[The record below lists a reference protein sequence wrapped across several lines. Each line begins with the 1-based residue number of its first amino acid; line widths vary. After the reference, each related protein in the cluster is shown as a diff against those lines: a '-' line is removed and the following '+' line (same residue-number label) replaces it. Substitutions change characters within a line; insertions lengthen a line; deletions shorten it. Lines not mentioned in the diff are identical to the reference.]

1 MPTLPA
7 VSITRPSYA
16 WFTAFGALAIA
27 MAIVAWMPWGAGLE
41 ESLGLRAL
49 FRLRGERPPDPAVT
63 IVALRRQATE
73 RIWMPRQPAGR
84 SLCDGLVVADRS
96 PGPGWMNPPP
106 PSRLAT
112 WPRCLHALL
121 VEALDRGGASAIVF
135 DVLFRPRDQALLG
148 FDVAEDDATLA
159 RAFRSSRKVVIAQKL
174 EVVGREDDGSA
185 AVELASLSEVLED
198 AAYAAAPFPLPGSRD
213 DEVRRAWL
221 FLETAP
227 PLPTFPM
234 MALHGLVTRFGG
246 APWPPGTD
254 GEDALASASA
264 LHRGLRENPG
274 LRAALGERAGA
285 GSDSLSDRYARRAAD
300 LWGGEE
306 LRWINFYGG
315 PETVTTV
322 GFDQVIAGDAD
333 ALARIEG
340 RTVFVG
346 YAENLQAEP
355 QDDHA
360 TVYSRDGRNMHGV
373 EIAATTFANVMDGS
387 FVRPAGSAVA
397 VSIAAAAFLLAAL
410 ITWIAAPAIGLTVVA
425 ALGTAY
431 LLSAVAIFR
440 DQFLWLPVI
449 VPLALALPA
458 GWLTGTF
465 HHYRAATL
473 QRKRLSEVFANVVP
487 AEVVRQLGD
496 NAQSLRSVRR
506 DLEAACLATDAHQYT
521 ALAERMRSAAVFEF
535 LNRYYEPLFSAVAQQ
550 GGFVSDV
557 VGDSMLA
564 IWPARPP
571 GEDPRVRV
579 CEACL
584 RIVNGADQLMRD
596 DPSISLLTRIGVAWG
611 SVTLGFV
618 GSVGHYEY
626 RAVGDPVNSANR
638 LQSLAGALGVR
649 IAVSAE
655 FADGITDFVWR
666 DLGDFLLKGRSA
678 PTRVL
683 ELAGRADELSAP
695 QRDAIVRF
703 NDAMASLRAGET
715 NTVEAALSALEHDGP
730 VRFWRSRISAADGQV
745 AMPVVV

>member
-1 MPTLPA
+1 MA
-7 VSITRPSYA
+7 V
-16 WFTAFGALAIA
+16 
-27 MAIVAWMPWGAGLE
+27 VAWTPWGTGLE

-49 FRLRGERPPDPAVT
+49 FRLRGERPADSSVT
-63 IVALRRQATE
+63 VVALRRQATE
-73 RIWMPRQPAGR
+73 RIWLPRQPAGR
-84 SLCDGLVVADRS
+84 SLCEGLVVADRA
-96 PGPGWMNPPP
+96 PGPDWRNPPL

-112 WPRCLHALL
+112 WPRCLHARL
-121 VEALDRGGASAIVF
+121 VDALDRGGASAIVF

-148 FDVAEDDATLA
+148 FDVAEDDAALA

-174 EVVGREDDGSA
+174 EVVGREEDGSA
-185 AVELASLSEVLED
+185 AVELASLSDVLED

-227 PLPTFPM
+227 PLPTFPV
-234 MALHGLVTRFGG
+234 MALHGLVTRFGI
-246 APWPPGTD
+246 APWPPGTGD
-254 GEDALASASA
+254 GNALASASA
-264 LHRGLRENPG
+264 LHRGLRENPR
-274 LRAALGERAGA
+274 LRATLAERERAGGDPIA
-285 GSDSLSDRYARRAAD
+285 DRPTRRAAD
-300 LWGGEE
+300 LWGGPE
-306 LRWINFYGG
+306 LRWINYYGG

-322 GFDQVIAGDAD
+322 GFDRVIAGDAD
-333 ALARIEG
+333 ALARIAG
-340 RTVFVG
+340 RTIFVG

-360 TVYSRDGRNMHGV
+360 TVYSRDGRNLHGV
-373 EIAATTFANVMDGS
+373 EIAATTFANMMDGS
-387 FVRPAGSAVA
+387 FLRPAAPAVA
-397 VSIAAAAFLLAAL
+397 ASIAVSAFLAAAL
-410 ITWIAAPAIGLTVVA
+410 ITWVFAPAIGFALVVI
-425 ALGTAY
+425 LGTAY
-431 LLSAVAIFR
+431 LTGAVMVFR
-440 DQFLWLPVI
+440 HEFLWLPVI
-449 VPLALALPA
+449 VPLALSLPA

-506 DLEAACLATDAHQYT
+506 DLDAACLATDAHQYT
-521 ALAERMRSAAVFEF
+521 ALAERMRSEAVFEF

-584 RIVNGADQLMRD
+584 RIVHGADQLMRD
-596 DPSISLLTRIGVAWG
+596 DPAISLLTRIGVAWG

-655 FADGITDFVWR
+655 FADGIADFVWR
-666 DLGDFLLKGRSA
+666 DLGDFLLKGRST
-678 PTRVL
+678 PTRVF
-683 ELAGRADELSAP
+683 ELVGRADELPLAR
-695 QRDAIVRF
+695 RDAIESF
-703 NDAMASLRAGET
+703 NTAMASLRTGHT
-715 NTVEAALSALEHDGP
+715 GTVEAAFAALEPDGP
-730 VRFWRSRISAADGQV
+730 VRFWRARITAAGREA
-745 AMPVVV
+745 AMPVVVGGEVVKT